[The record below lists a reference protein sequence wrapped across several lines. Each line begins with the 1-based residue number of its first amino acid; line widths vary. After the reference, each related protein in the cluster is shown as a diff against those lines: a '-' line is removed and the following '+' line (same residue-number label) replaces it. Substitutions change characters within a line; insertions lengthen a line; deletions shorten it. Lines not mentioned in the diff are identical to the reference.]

1 MRHRLVACIAAIATI
16 AAPATAGAIAL
27 TFSHA
32 YGEFVDRGDVSAH
45 IQSTDGMDLECPTS
59 VSYAQIGN
67 SITLTTRRA
76 PPGQMGFATC
86 RFISSVVLGAL
97 AAGTYQVTGRIRAL
111 DGTIAESVTQT
122 LEVLPTGGRCNP
134 DPALSP
140 SVVGTPRGM
149 SKSEFVTRI
158 ATDPAFAASLGH
170 PAVRPAPFTNDV
182 YFDFPPLD
190 DIPSAMDRLAASGA
204 LSSQWRN
211 ARACPFSP
219 TPPDQTAQFVE
230 FFHAG
235 LDHYFYTGD
244 AGEIAAIEAGNVG
257 PGWVRTGKSFRAVT
271 EQGCP
276 FTNGQTV
283 VYRFFGVPGR
293 GPNSHFFTRDRA
305 ECSLVDMSGQWSLE
319 GVPFWAGAL
328 GADGTCAT
336 GVPLYRAW
344 RPFGDSNHRF
354 TTDRAVLA
362 DMVARGWVDE
372 GPAMCVVAPS

>member
-1 MRHRLVACIAAIATI
+1 
-16 AAPATAGAIAL
+16 
-27 TFSHA
+27 
-32 YGEFVDRGDVSAH
+32 
-45 IQSTDGMDLECPTS
+45 
-59 VSYAQIGN
+59 VSYAQTGT

-76 PPGQMGFATC
+76 PPGQSDMGSC
-86 RFISSVVLGAL
+86 RYISSVVLGAL

-134 DPALSP
+134 DPELSP
-140 SVVGTPRGM
+140 SIVGTPRGM
-149 SKSEFVTRI
+149 SKSEFVMRV
-158 ATDPAFAASLGH
+158 ATDPAFAAALGH
-170 PAVRPAPFTNDV
+170 PAVRPAPITNDV

-211 ARACPFSP
+211 TRACIYSP
-219 TPPDQTAQFVE
+219 VPPDQTAQFVE

-235 LDHYFYTGD
+235 LDHFFYTGD

-257 PGWVRTGKSFRAVT
+257 PGWARTGKSFHALTVP
-271 EQGCP
+271 GCA
-276 FTNGQTV
+276 FTNGQAV
-283 VYRFFGVPGR
+283 VYRFFGIPGR

-305 ECSLVDMSGQWSLE
+305 ECSLVDKSTQWSLE
-319 GVPFWAGAL
+319 GLPFWAGAVQ
-328 GADGTCAT
+328 ADGTCAS

-354 TTDRAVLA
+354 TTERAVIA
-362 DMVARGWVDE
+362 AMVAQGWVDE
-372 GPAMCVVAPS
+372 GPAMCVLPPVPP